1 MAILTTTYQTSA
13 MTSSVDRQLFKQTYL
28 SMTSSNTSI
37 LNKIYTFCRQKD
49 DTRKNSELQKN
60 LCLGSEE
67 QIVYHPAK
75 QMEVLTTSNRPT
87 FSLQSIEGVC
97 NLLFLL
103 LRYDGGG
110 QVLLLVLNNPTSTNS
125 GPNSF
130 LQFSNVMYVMLTTTS
145 RAPAHNLTKFNSQ
158 LHISRLN
165 LSANSDEGARIRSH
179 TSCNLWYENCGDTE
193 HD

>member
-1 MAILTTTYQTSA
+1 
-13 MTSSVDRQLFKQTYL
+13 
-28 SMTSSNTSI
+28 MTSSNTSI

-49 DTRKNSELQKN
+49 DKRKNSELQKN
-60 LCLGSEE
+60 LCPASGE

-87 FSLQSIEGVC
+87 FSLQSIEGVR
-97 NLLFLL
+97 NRLFLL
-103 LRYDGGG
+103 LRYDGVG
-110 QVLLLVLNNPTSTNS
+110 QVLLLVLNNPTSTNR

-145 RAPAHNLTKFNSQ
+145 RAPAHNLTKINSQ

-179 TSCNLWYENCGDTE
+179 TSCNL
-193 HD
+193 